1 MSALKFWVWLT
12 EQNRLGGPARQVLLE
27 HFGSPEEVY
36 YAESGDLLQVE
47 GITADQAQALENKS
61 LDRAQSILEEC
72 ARKDI
77 FLLTAQDALYPQRLK
92 NIYDPPLLLYGRG
105 SMPLFDEE
113 AAVAVV
119 GTRSCSPYGIRTAER
134 FGFEMSKQ
142 GGLVVSGLARGIDAA
157 SQLGALRAGG
167 LTAAVLGCG
176 VDVVYPPEND
186 RLYEDV
192 AASGVLLS
200 EYPPGAEPFGW
211 HFPARN
217 RILSGLCL
225 ATLVVEAPE
234 KSGAL
239 ITAATAL
246 EQGRD
251 VFAIPGPLDAEGS
264 VGCNRL
270 IRDGAGLATESWD
283 ILREYQSRYPH
294 KLHPD
299 GEKLPPL
306 PKKSEIF
313 YPERS
318 KKPKVAPSGLPVIN
332 VRRNAEG
339 LTDDQIKVLRIL
351 DDKEPMLTDDIALR
365 ANVPVRRILSA
376 VTRLEIDGYTRQEG
390 LRKFVRTVE
399 VEDTKE

>member
-12 EQNRLGGPARQVLLE
+12 EQNRLGGPARQALLE

-36 YAESGDLLQVE
+36 YAEPGDLLQVE

-318 KKPKVAPSGLPVIN
+318 KKPKVASSGLPIIN

-376 VTRLEIDGYTRQEG
+376 VTMLEIDGYTRQEG